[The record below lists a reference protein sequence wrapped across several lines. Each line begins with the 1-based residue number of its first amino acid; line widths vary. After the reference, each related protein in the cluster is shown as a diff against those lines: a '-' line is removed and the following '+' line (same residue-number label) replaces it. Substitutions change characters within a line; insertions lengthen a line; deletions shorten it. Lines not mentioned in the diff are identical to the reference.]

1 MRAPSEVITQCLS
14 IQPCE
19 SKGCQA
25 YVLTNMS
32 LPVCVAPLVYVS
44 PSVYVSLS
52 VGVALRRG
60 YDVTSIPGSPRPF
73 GVMLDVSGKDGTP

>member
-1 MRAPSEVITQCLS
+1 MRAPSEVITQCLL

-32 LPVCVAPLVYVS
+32 LPVRVAP
-44 PSVYVSLS
+44 PVYVSLS
-52 VGVALRRG
+52 VGVPCG
-60 YDVTSIPGSPRPF
+60 EGMT
-73 GVMLDVSGKDGTP
+73 

>member
-32 LPVCVAPLVYVS
+32 LPVCVAP
-44 PSVYVSLS
+44 PVYVSLS